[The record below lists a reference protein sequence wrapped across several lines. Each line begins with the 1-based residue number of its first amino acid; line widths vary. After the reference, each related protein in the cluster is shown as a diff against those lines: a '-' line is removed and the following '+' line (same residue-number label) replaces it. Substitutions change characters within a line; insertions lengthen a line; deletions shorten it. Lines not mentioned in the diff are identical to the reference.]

1 MSTYHVNQSIDL
13 SSCSAI
19 DLVRNM
25 LKKLIL
31 SALVAGFVGIT
42 GASAMY
48 SATELQGN
56 DIPYY
61 YDYNTDFPVMYSR
74 MGGGQFMD
82 RTSAVITSQKGNI
95 IEIAVNVFSAWG
107 YPDPFNHRDNQ
118 TVEMGNIETKYYRYD
133 TRSDSM
139 FVRTED
145 GSYRYLPPDGIE
157 AEVRGSIEAGEAA
170 YYILTGQ
177 KFYGSERF
185 SSDFYDR
192 F

>member
-1 MSTYHVNQSIDL
+1 MDW
-13 SSCSAI
+13 
-19 DLVRNM
+19 VRSM

-31 SALVAGFVGIT
+31 SALVAGFVGVT

-48 SATELQGN
+48 SSTALQGN

-61 YDYNTDFPVMYSR
+61 YDYNTNFPVMYSR
-74 MGGGQFMD
+74 MGGAQFMD

-95 IEIAVNVFSAWG
+95 IEVAVNVFSAWG
-107 YPDPFNHRDNQ
+107 YDPFSSKDGAVH
-118 TVEMGNIETKYYRYD
+118 MGDVETKYYRYD

-145 GSYRYLPPDGIE
+145 GSYRYLPPDGME

-170 YYILTGQ
+170 YYILTGR